1 MKNKKEKK
9 QKHAWLVNQER
20 GRKPKL
26 SKEEQILLTLIYL
39 KYITICQLLVIQF
52 GANKTTANDIFNYW
66 WKILRELLPESLLE
80 EVKKTQKNMKLFRSY

>member
-20 GRKPKL
+20 GKKPKL
-26 SKEEQILLTLIYL
+26 SKEEQIILTLTYL
-39 KYITICQLLVIQF
+39 MYMTKCQLLGIQF
-52 GANKTTANDIFNYW
+52 GVSETTANDIFNYW

-80 EVKKTQKNMKLFRSY
+80 EVKKTQKNMKLFKSY